1 MATLQIET
9 IPFEDPGLR
18 KVHNVIQRSNRF
30 LPLLSLL
37 AFLMASCAPQ
47 AAAPT
52 PDMSAALTQA
62 IQTALA
68 QLQPTASPTPTDTP
82 IPPPTAVRTPPALPA
97 TFVARQLHPL
107 DTPHT
112 YVQDA
117 CEYIHNKWNSNNAA
131 PGTVVMVVMLHGV
144 DREQA
149 SDVNDISVQDFR
161 RMMNDL
167 KEQGFEAINATQ
179 MADFMDHNARIPPR
193 SVLLIS
199 DDRHQGA
206 YFNDHF
212 RPFYEQWG
220 WPVVNAWISFEDG
233 PRAISLEDNIALE
246 AEGWVDHQS
255 HGYIHN
261 INMSDASPDEFIR
274 TEFEKSIADLQTN
287 FNKTPVAIIWPGGG
301 FGVKPVQI
309 AREYGFRLGFT
320 VNPRGPVMYNWVPLA
335 DQPDANRP
343 AFLPEGHVNDPRLV
357 LPRYWPYQVQ
367 SNLDTVR
374 TIGKEAAAFA
384 EQHKATELE
393 YYDIMCAPTMGPI
406 P

>member
-1 MATLQIET
+1 MKKTSILFASL
-9 IPFEDPGLR
+9 
-18 KVHNVIQRSNRF
+18 F
-30 LPLLSLL
+30 LLLAVFLLS
-37 AFLMASCAPQ
+37 CTPQ

-52 PDMSAALTQA
+52 PDIGPALTQA

-68 QLQPTASPTPTDTP
+68 QLQPTASPVPTDTP
-82 IPPPTAVRTPPALPA
+82 VPPPTAVRTPPAIPSPFAASQLNPA
-97 TFVARQLHPL
+97 

-112 YVQDA
+112 YVQDT
-117 CEYIHNKWNSNNAA
+117 CEYLYNRWNTNNAV

-161 RMMNDL
+161 RMMDDL

-179 MADFMDHNARIPPR
+179 MADFMDHNAKIPAR
-193 SVLLIS
+193 AVLLIS

-212 RPFYEQWG
+212 RPFHEQWG

-233 PRAISLEDNIALE
+233 PRAISLADNIALE
-246 AEGWVDHQS
+246 TEGWVDHQS

-261 INMSDASPDEFIR
+261 INMSDQSTEEFIR

-301 FGVKPVQI
+301 FGLKPVQI
-309 AREYGFRLGFT
+309 AREYGYRLGFT

-335 DQPDANRP
+335 DQPDPGRP
-343 AFLPEGHVNDPRLV
+343 AFLPEGYVNDPRLV

-367 SNLDTVR
+367 ANLDAVR
-374 TIGKEAAAFA
+374 TIGKDAAAYA

-393 YYDIMCAPTMGPI
+393 YYDIMCAPTLGAI